1 MMKNRVITSLLLVIV
16 LCISI
21 GFAIINIPFPND
33 APTTYRDSFEYNTN
47 HSDIHTTDSKN
58 VIISTE
64 DMVETYSSSEQNTT
78 SQESG
83 SKISDVVPSAS
94 VVVPSLSNSADS
106 SEHSYN
112 SFFDG
117 DDDIF
122 DNQDFT
128 KEVYVSVKGIDDYL
142 AKGYVEFES
151 GDTVF
156 DVTKELLDK
165 NKIEL
170 KRRGAG
176 ATVYVYKIGDLE
188 EKDYGPLSGWV
199 YTINDERVNAG
210 CGSYKVDIGDVI
222 DWTYQTD

>member
-21 GFAIINIPFPND
+21 GFAIINIPVPND
-33 APTTYRDSFEYNTN
+33 TPIAYRDSFEYSTN

-64 DMVETYSSSEQNTT
+64 DMVETYTSSEEKTTSPEDKVGGVTSAPPAVVPFPSNTT
-78 SQESG
+78 E
-83 SKISDVVPSAS
+83 
-94 VVVPSLSNSADS
+94 S
-106 SEHSYN
+106 SEYLYS

-122 DNQDFT
+122 DDQDFT
-128 KEVYVSVKGIDDYL
+128 REVYVSVKGVDDYL

-151 GDTVF
+151 GDTVY

-199 YTINDERVNAG
+199 YTVNDERINAG